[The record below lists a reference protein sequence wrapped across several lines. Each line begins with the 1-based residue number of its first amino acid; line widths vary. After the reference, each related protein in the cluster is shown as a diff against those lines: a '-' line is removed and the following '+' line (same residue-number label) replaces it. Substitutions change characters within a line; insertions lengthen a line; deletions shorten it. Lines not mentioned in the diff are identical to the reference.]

1 MAATSARSW
10 VRVRGSSGPCR
21 ARAAAVVR
29 SQIPA
34 AVSAGRYA
42 ENQAIPSESGRNST
56 RRSLALLVW
65 RFSMLSGWWRSRHV
79 RTFERNRYG
88 TRSPAGQ
95 PRAGFGASGSRKCAS
110 SAAAP
115 AGSRLAVSSTM
126 ARACAQEIV
135 PACKAFR
142 VSGKR
147 FVRARQSPRNAPA
160 VPAPT
165 VRTQAT
171 SAVTAISWHFASCSG
186 HRRCSH
192 GVGGPHI
199 GRGHQHL
206 QRSKPRLHPD
216 HAGQAVQALIRQIPQ
231 RIIPQRAGPGR
242 TSPAQ
247 NRTDQSVIRTGQIG
261 AVRSSAVGAAPGE
274 RNPAPP
280 STPQQP
286 PAPPCPPH
294 SSPCFPYPHQIR
306 RLRQLSGAQIG
317 WLPQLAAHRYSAPV
331 TASAAAKPGGKPNA
345 TVSRSTR
352 MVPSR
357 CSA

>member
-10 VRVRGSSGPCR
+10 VRVRVSAGPWR

-95 PRAGFGASGSRKCAS
+95 PRAGLGASGSRKCAS

-115 AGSRLAVSSTM
+115 AGSRFAVSSTM
-126 ARACAQEIV
+126 ARAWAQEIV
-135 PACKAFR
+135 PALNAAR

-171 SAVTAISWHFASCSG
+171 CGDRHLLAL
-186 HRRCSH
+186 RR
-192 GVGGPHI
+192 P
-199 GRGHQHL
+199 
-206 QRSKPRLHPD
+206 
-216 HAGQAVQALIRQIPQ
+216 
-231 RIIPQRAGPGR
+231 AGPPPVPPSRRWPAHRPRPPAPSTQQTAPPPGPCRPSRPGR
-242 TSPAQ
+242 HPPKPATDHPPTGRPRTGQ
-247 NRTDQSVIRTGQIG
+247 SDQKRTEQSDQQRTDQRGQ
-261 AVRSSAVGAAPGE
+261 RRPRR
-274 RNPAPP
+274 RNPAPQ

-294 SSPCFPYPHQIR
+294 SSPCFP
-306 RLRQLSGAQIG
+306 
-317 WLPQLAAHRYSAPV
+317 
-331 TASAAAKPGGKPNA
+331 
-345 TVSRSTR
+345 
-352 MVPSR
+352 
-357 CSA
+357 

>member
-10 VRVRGSSGPCR
+10 ASVRASSGPCR

-115 AGSRLAVSSTM
+115 AGSRLTVSSTM
-126 ARACAQEIV
+126 TRACSQEIV

-142 VSGKR
+142 VSGNR
-147 FVRARQSPRNAPA
+147 AVRASDSPSRAPA
-160 VPAPT
+160 VCSLT
-165 VRTQAT
+165 VRAQAT
-171 SAVTAISWHFASCSG
+171 SETMTISWTERSRADAA
-186 HRRCSH
+186 
-192 GVGGPHI
+192 GG
-199 GRGHQHL
+199 
-206 QRSKPRLHPD
+206 
-216 HAGQAVQALIRQIPQ
+216 
-231 RIIPQRAGPGR
+231 
-242 TSPAQ
+242 
-247 NRTDQSVIRTGQIG
+247 
-261 AVRSSAVGAAPGE
+261 
-274 RNPAPP
+274 
-280 STPQQP
+280 
-286 PAPPCPPH
+286 
-294 SSPCFPYPHQIR
+294 
-306 RLRQLSGAQIG
+306 
-317 WLPQLAAHRYSAPV
+317 
-331 TASAAAKPGGKPNA
+331 ASARVAWA
-345 TVSRSTR
+345 
-352 MVPSR
+352 
-357 CSA
+357 